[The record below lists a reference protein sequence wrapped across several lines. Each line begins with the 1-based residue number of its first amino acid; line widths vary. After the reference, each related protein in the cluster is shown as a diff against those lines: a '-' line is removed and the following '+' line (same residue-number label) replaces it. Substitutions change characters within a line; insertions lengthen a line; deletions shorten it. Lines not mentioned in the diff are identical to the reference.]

1 MHIVNL
7 GLKIILFWRYGHLK
21 VLKAW
26 NLSVAWFISGNFIQR
41 RRILHRLSQNIQIV
55 WVMFSIPFITTSW
68 NKLSFG
74 LWVIFVNGLWGLRL
88 LRIINWVFSKQ
99 WVKNRVITIILH
111 FVIKWVNWVKMKMK
125 LLVSVHCYMEYVQLI
140 N

>member
-1 MHIVNL
+1 MHIANL
-7 GLKIILFWRYGHLK
+7 GIEIILFWWYGHLK

-26 NLSVAWFISGNFIQR
+26 NLSVDGLISSEFIQR

-125 LLVSVHCYMEYVQLI
+125 LLVSVHCYMEYVQSI